1 MSPRKSYVH
10 VLLAEDDPDDQL
22 LIKRAF
28 QSVAPHSTI
37 TMVGDGEEVL
47 HYLHRQGSF
56 ADSEQAPWPSII
68 ILDLNMPRKDGHQ
81 VLKEVRALMDFRMIP
96 IVILSTSVS
105 DYDVGLSYELG
116 VNAFISKPSSFSK
129 LKKTVRSLCD
139 FWFDIAQLP
148 PNATSAF

>member
-1 MSPRKSYVH
+1 MSRKSYVH

-22 LIKRAF
+22 LITRAF
-28 QSVAPHSTI
+28 RSVAPDSTI
-37 TMVGDGEEVL
+37 SMVADGEEVL
-47 HYLHRQGSF
+47 HYLHRRGAY
-56 ADSEQAPWPSII
+56 ADPEQAPWPSII

-81 VLKEVRALMDFRMIP
+81 VLKEVRAIVDFRTIP

-139 FWFDIAQLP
+139 FWFDIVQLP
-148 PNATSAF
+148 SSGSSVY